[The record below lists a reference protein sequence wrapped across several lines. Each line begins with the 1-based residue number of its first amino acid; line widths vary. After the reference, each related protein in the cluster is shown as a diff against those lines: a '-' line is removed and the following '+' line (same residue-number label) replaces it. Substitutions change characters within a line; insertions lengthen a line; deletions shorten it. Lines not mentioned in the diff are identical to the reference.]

1 MRIRYFCLVILPAL
15 LPAGEAVAITKALK
29 EACRNDYRANCSAF
43 EVGSSELKSCM
54 RAVQHKLSSAC
65 AKEIA
70 RSGEATKE
78 EIENYKKRHKP

>member
-1 MRIRYFCLVILPAL
+1 MHKLCSCLAVLPILLA
-15 LPAGEAVAITKALK
+15 AGDAAAISKALK
-29 EACRNDYRANCSAF
+29 QACHDDYRANCSAF
-43 EVGSSELKSCM
+43 EVGSPELKSCM

-78 EIENYKKRHKP
+78 EIERYKKSHKR